1 MKLPNG
7 FGSVYKLSGKRRN
20 PWVARKTAGW
30 KDNGQPVYKFIGYY
44 PTRKDALTA
53 LSDYNQDPWNINHIT
68 FSEVYDKWSEEYF
81 DKIDQRNQKS
91 YKRAFDRCGTV
102 HNIPLVDVRLD
113 QMQSIVDG
121 SGLNK
126 PTLKKIK
133 SLTNHLYNYGVKHEI
148 VTKEKKDVMSYLD
161 LSKAGNPNQIER
173 IPFTKDEI
181 KILWEHESDIP
192 LFLIYTGLRIG
203 EFYDLKWENVHL
215 QDRYFDVIKSKT
227 TAGIRSV
234 PIHNKLIHILERH
247 KGSEYVFTNISG
259 GHFTDHVFRDVYWNR
274 IMESLDMDHKPH
286 DTRHTCVSLLTEA
299 KVDER
304 IIKSIVGHKGSGV
317 TEIVYT
323 HIGMDA
329 KLEAINKI

>member
-1 MKLPNG
+1 
-7 FGSVYKLSGKRRN
+7 
-20 PWVARKTAGW
+20 
-30 KDNGQPVYKFIGYY
+30 
-44 PTRKDALTA
+44 
-53 LSDYNQDPWNINHIT
+53 
-68 FSEVYDKWSEEYF
+68 
-81 DKIDQRNQKS
+81 
-91 YKRAFDRCGTV
+91 
-102 HNIPLVDVRLD
+102 
-113 QMQSIVDG
+113 MQSIVDG

-133 SLTNHLYNYGVKHEI
+133 SLTNHLYNYAVKHEI

-161 LSKAGNPNQIER
+161 LSKAENPNQIER

-215 QDRYFDVIKSKT
+215 QNRYFDVIKSKT

-234 PIHNKLIHILERH
+234 PIHDKLIPILERH
-247 KGSEYVFTNISG
+247 KGSEYVFTNMSG

-317 TEIVYT
+317 TEQVYT

>member
-20 PWVARKTAGW
+20 PWVARKTSGW

-53 LSDYNQDPWNINHIT
+53 LSDYNEDPWNINHIT
-68 FSEVYDKWSEEYF
+68 FAEVYDKWSEEYF

-102 HNIPLVDVRLD
+102 HNIPLVDIKLD
-113 QMQSIVDG
+113 QMQSIVDR

-133 SLTNHLYNYGVKHEI
+133 SLTNHLYDYGVKHEI

-181 KILWEHESDIP
+181 EILWKNESDIP

-203 EFYDLKWENVHL
+203 EFYDLKWEHVHL
-215 QDRYFDVIKSKT
+215 QEKYFDVVKSKT
-227 TAGIRSV
+227 TAGIRTV
-234 PIHNKLIHILERH
+234 PIHNKLIPILERH
-247 KGSEYVFTNISG
+247 KGSEYVFTNMSG
-259 GHFTDHVFRDVYWNR
+259 GHFTDHVFRNVYWNR
-274 IMESLDMDHKPH
+274 IMES
-286 DTRHTCVSLLTEA
+286 
-299 KVDER
+299 
-304 IIKSIVGHKGSGV
+304 
-317 TEIVYT
+317 
-323 HIGMDA
+323 
-329 KLEAINKI
+329 